1 MRLDLEHTKDTLHQ
15 CPRCSKYA
23 LVQRDAD
30 KFYCLWCHFNRDV
43 SDSGGAISAVTII
56 AFFIFLLL
64 VVSSASE
71 SNSPAPVQPA
81 LQEQVVF
88 P

>member
-1 MRLDLEHTKDTLHQ
+1 MRLDLDRTRETLHQ
-15 CPRCSKYA
+15 CPRCSKHA
-23 LVQRDAD
+23 LVQRDTD

-43 SDSGGAISAVTII
+43 SDSGGTISAVTII
-56 AFFIFLLL
+56 AFFIFLLV

-71 SNSPAPVQPA
+71 SNLPTPAEPASP
-81 LQEQVVF
+81 EQVAL